1 MKINYEK
8 RLKLLKEE
16 HEKLS
21 GTRIKDNVE
30 LEKQLDWYHYALKKL
45 KSIPGIYFEPH
56 EKERLMEKFKNKY
69 WFLIQEEREEP
80 IKYILPEC
88 GQVLIDKLQKRDL
101 EIQEELKFENAR
113 EHYKEYLD
121 WYCKACEELNKIP
134 DICFDDKERKEIVEH
149 FEKQFLNILTLIQG
163 GKNESN

>member
-1 MKINYEK
+1 MKVNYEK
-8 RLKLLKEE
+8 RLKVLKEE
-16 HEKLS
+16 YEKIIA
-21 GTRIKDNVE
+21 TVPADKKE

-45 KSIPGIYFEPH
+45 KEIPEMYFEPH
-56 EKERLMEKFKNKY
+56 EKEKLMEKFKNRY
-69 WFLIQEEREEP
+69 WFLMQEERDEP
-80 IKYILPEC
+80 MKYILPEC
-88 GQVLIDKLQKRDL
+88 GQVLIYKLQKIDV

-149 FEKQFLNILTLIQG
+149 FKKQFLNILTLIQG

>member
-1 MKINYEK
+1 MKVNYEK
-8 RLKLLKEE
+8 RLKALKEE
-16 HEKLS
+16 YEKIIATVPA
-21 GTRIKDNVE
+21 GKKE

-45 KSIPGIYFEPH
+45 KEIPEMYFEPH
-56 EKERLMEKFKNKY
+56 EKEKLMEKFKNRY
-69 WFLIQEEREEP
+69 WFLMQEERDEP
-80 IKYILPEC
+80 MKYILPEC
-88 GQVLIDKLQKRDL
+88 GQVLIYKLQKRDV

-149 FEKQFLNILTLIQG
+149 FKKQFLNILTLIQG

>member
-1 MKINYEK
+1 MKVNYEK
-8 RLKLLKEE
+8 RLKALKEE
-16 HEKLS
+16 YEKIIA
-21 GTRIKDNVE
+21 TVPADKKE

-45 KSIPGIYFEPH
+45 KEIPEMYFEPH
-56 EKERLMEKFKNKY
+56 EKEKLMEKFKNRY
-69 WFLIQEEREEP
+69 WFLMQEERDEP
-80 IKYILPEC
+80 MKYILPEC
-88 GQVLIDKLQKRDL
+88 GQVLIYKLQKRDV

-149 FEKQFLNILTLIQG
+149 FKKQFLNILTLIQG